1 MEQKLTNEE
10 QEELIKLTKELIKI
24 PSSIHDGSK
33 IYDYVRDY
41 LRNDGLKPKFQS
53 IKNPYLEYTDF
64 SNLYLKVGNCKGPK
78 IMLNGHLDTVV
89 PGKDWFHSPYSG
101 YETKSKIFG
110 IGAADMKG
118 GCAAALIAFKAF
130 ISRKKNEDI
139 NGELFCSFVFGEE
152 APFSLGA
159 DTLLREYDLKDY
171 DLVIV
176 TEPSPL
182 LAINDYCYTHKRTHK
197 SKFPVVIIGAE
208 GRVLFEVE
216 FFGKSTHASHPSQGI
231 NALHSAAILISKLD
245 DFDVYSSIKMGR
257 GHYCVLGIEGG
268 DEIFTVPS
276 YCKIRVNRQLTL
288 GETEK
293 STISELKKIIRNL
306 KLKSKVTIKKRFSP
320 SPELEYR
327 PYLFEKS
334 RFINSFIRTLPQPTK
349 GKHCRFTSSS
359 IGDFNLFA
367 TRTKVPTL
375 VFGPGGGNIHSADEY
390 VNKTEI
396 IDTANYL
403 LNYFMEIF

>member
-1 MEQKLTNEE
+1 MEHKINNAE
-10 QEELIKLTKELIKI
+10 QEELIELTKDLIKI
-24 PSSIHDGSK
+24 PSSTHDGCK
-33 IYDYVRDY
+33 IYDFVRDY
-41 LRNDGLKPKFQS
+41 LNKNGLKPKFQS
-53 IKNPYLEYTDF
+53 IKNPYLEYTEF
-64 SNLYLKVGNCKGPK
+64 SNLYVKVGNGSGPK

-89 PGKDWFHSPYSG
+89 PGEGWFHSPYSG
-101 YETKSKIFG
+101 FEQDGKIFG

-118 GCAAALIAFKAF
+118 GCAAALIALEGLIK
-130 ISRKKNEDI
+130 RKDTI
-139 NGELFCSFVFGEE
+139 NGELFLSFVFGEE

-159 DTLLREYDLKDY
+159 DTLLREFDLKEYDL
-171 DLVIV
+171 III

-182 LAINDYCYTHKRTHK
+182 LTINDYCYTHKKIHK

-208 GRVLFEVE
+208 GRILFEIE
-216 FFGKSTHASHPSQGI
+216 FFGRSAHASHPSQGI

-245 DFDVYSSIKMGR
+245 DFDVFSSIKMGR

-293 STISELKKIIRNL
+293 TAVAELKKVIK
-306 KLKSKVTIKKRFSP
+306 KLRLMSKVTIKKRFSP
-320 SPELEYR
+320 DPLLEYR

-334 RFINSFIRTLPQPTK
+334 RYINSFIRLLPQPK
-349 GKHCRFTSSS
+349 SGSPCRFTTSS
-359 IGDFNLFA
+359 IGDFNIFA
-367 TRTKVPTL
+367 TRTNVPTL
-375 VFGPGGGNIHSADEY
+375 VFGPGGGNIHSPDEY
-390 VNKTEI
+390 VNRKDV